1 MPKDF
6 AQRLG
11 EGIVV
16 FDGAMGTTLFARGV
30 FINRCFDE
38 LNTSNPRLIKQIHGE
53 YREAG
58 AHVLEAN
65 TYGANRYK
73 LGHHGLEAKVREINR
88 AGATLAREAA
98 GDDCFVAGAMG
109 PLGIRIEPWGPAS
122 LEEAREAFRE
132 QAAAL
137 LDGGVDLFVLETFG
151 DLREIGEALR
161 GVREAQQ
168 AAGVQLPI
176 VAQMTIQ
183 PDGTSL
189 YGTQPEVFTPKL
201 DEWGADV
208 LGLNCS
214 VGPKGMLDC
223 LQRMRPLTTKPL
235 SIQPNA
241 GRPTQVEGRMIYL
254 CSPDYMANY
263 ARRFI
268 ELGATL
274 VGGCCGTTPEHI
286 RSIAQSVRLHEG
298 VARGAA
304 RRTVMSVPAEEA
316 PTPVLRAEKS
326 AFAAKLARGEFVS
339 TCELSPPRGWDLAR
353 VCARARQARAAGFDC
368 INIPDGPKAS
378 ARLAALAMA
387 VGIEREVA
395 VETMMH
401 YVCRDRNLL
410 GMQADLLGA
419 YALGLRN
426 ILVVTGDPPILG
438 DYPHATAVFDVD
450 SIGLVNVVHQLNSGF
465 DLGGNRIG
473 PPTGWHIGVGVN
485 PTAINQERELRRFYW
500 KVDAGAEFAITQPV
514 FDPEQLLGFLEEMR
528 KISDIPV
535 LAGIWPLQSLRN
547 AEFLANEVPGVSVP
561 AAVLRRLADAQTP
574 EQERQEGEAVSIE
587 VLRSVRSSVQGVQ
600 ISAPF
605 NRAKSAVRV
614 LTAALED

>member
-6 AQRLG
+6 AQRLN

-16 FDGAMGTTLFARGV
+16 FDGAMGTTLFSRGV

-38 LNTSNPRLIKQIHGE
+38 LNTSNPKLIKQIHGE
-53 YREAG
+53 YRDAG
-58 AHVLEAN
+58 AHVLETN

-73 LGHHGLEAKVREINR
+73 LGHHGLEERVAALNE
-88 AGATLAREAA
+88 AGARLAREVA

-122 LEEAREAFRE
+122 LQEVRAAFLE
-132 QAAAL
+132 QATAL
-137 LDGGVDLFVLETFG
+137 LAGGVDLFVLETFG
-151 DLREIGEALR
+151 DLREIGEALK

-168 AAGVQLPI
+168 AAGVSLPV

-183 PDGTSL
+183 QDGHSL
-189 YGTQPEVFTPKL
+189 YGTEPEVFTTKL
-201 DEWGADV
+201 DQWGADV
-208 LGLNCS
+208 VGLNCS

-223 LQRMRPLTTKPL
+223 LQRMRPLTEKPL
-235 SIQPNA
+235 CVQPNA

-268 ELGATL
+268 ELGATV
-274 VGGCCGTTPEHI
+274 VGGCCGTTPDHI
-286 RSIAQSVRLHEG
+286 RAMAQSVRLHEG
-298 VARGAA
+298 VARGA
-304 RRTVMSVPAEEA
+304 RRVVESVPQEDA
-316 PTPVLRAEKS
+316 PEPVPRAAKS
-326 AFAAKLARGEFVS
+326 TFAAKLARGEFVS
-339 TCELSPPRGWDLAR
+339 TCELSPPRGWDMAG
-353 VCARARQARAAGFDC
+353 VYKRARRAQDAGFDC

-387 VGIEREVA
+387 VGIEREVG

-450 SIGLVNVVHQLNSGF
+450 AIGLTNVVHQLNQGF

-485 PTAINQERELRRFYW
+485 PTAINQERELKRFYW

-514 FDPEQLLGFLEEMR
+514 FDPEQLLGFLEQMR

-535 LAGIWPLQSLRN
+535 IAGIWPLQSLRN
-547 AEFLANEVPGVSVP
+547 AEFLANEVPGVNVP
-561 AAVLRRLADAQTP
+561 EAVLRRLGDAETP
-574 EQERQEGEAVSIE
+574 LREREEGEAVSIE
-587 VLRSVRSSVQGVQ
+587 VLRQVRSHVQGVQ

-605 NRAKSAVRV
+605 NRARSAVRV
-614 LTAALED
+614 LSAALEG